1 MEAKRGNVKQM
12 TICCNTEGAIYKGF
26 FNNAYMHYRVLVH
39 LCPYLVALSEDCTDC
54 PQAHRYGHVAT
65 QAEHKE
71 ERVGKYYKLLIK

>member
-1 MEAKRGNVKQM
+1 
-12 TICCNTEGAIYKGF
+12 
-26 FNNAYMHYRVLVH
+26 MHYRVLVH